1 MKYGKCSLIYHLC
14 SCIIIFIMKRFHAI
28 LKYWKL
34 LGTND
39 KQIQVILVIVLAI
52 VTWYYAK
59 ETHKM
64 AVIMQNDF
72 NANNRPFVLVS
83 GLSVDQRRDVIILP
97 LENNGK
103 QPANIKLLD
112 ALITFYTGSPSKQL
126 ETINLTDKG
135 RFDHYIFPNQKN
147 ATFGFP
153 VPNLSDEIMKSNGFI
168 FLIKFEYNAI
178 NIPLARMKYQ
188 AVINYFTGEYGRE
201 GSIQDI
207 QIMEAN

>member
-1 MKYGKCSLIYHLC
+1 MKKVLLFAFIVSIIVILSGYIKDMLIWFWKFLGK
-14 SCIIIFIMKRFHAI
+14 
-28 LKYWKL
+28 
-34 LGTND
+34 ND
-39 KQIQVILVIVLAI
+39 KQIQAISVIVLVLITA
-52 VTWYYAK
+52 YYAI
-59 ETHKM
+59 ETHNM
-64 AVIMQNDF
+64 ATVMQKDF
-72 NANNRPFVLVS
+72 NANNRPFILVS

-126 ETINLTDKG
+126 GTINLTDKG
-135 RFDHYIFPNQKN
+135 RFNHYIFPNQKN

-201 GSIQDI
+201 GRIQDI